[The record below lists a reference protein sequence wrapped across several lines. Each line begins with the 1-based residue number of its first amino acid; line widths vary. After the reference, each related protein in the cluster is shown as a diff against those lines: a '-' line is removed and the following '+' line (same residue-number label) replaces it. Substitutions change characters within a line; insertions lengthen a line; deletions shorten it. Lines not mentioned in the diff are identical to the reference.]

1 MTFTQKA
8 ANFMKENN
16 LNYSPELF
24 SSILENIKRDDNNII
39 EENKRVSNLNNQIEN
54 KNYNLLSNMC
64 YSKK

>member
-24 SSILENIKRDDNNII
+24 SSILENIKKDDNNIV

-54 KNYNLLSNMC
+54 KNYNLLNNIC
-64 YSKK
+64 YSRK